1 MADIVIK
8 NARVHNLRGVDVTIP
23 RDSLTVV
30 TGLSGSG
37 KSSLAFDTLYAEGQ
51 RRYVESLSAYA
62 RQFLDRMQKPDV
74 EKIEGLSPAISIEQR
89 TTSGN
94 PRSIVATVTEIHD
107 YLRILYGSIAVPH
120 CPHCGR
126 PVTRQSAEQIV
137 EAILGACAPAAL
149 VPARGDAA
157 LVPSPSAGAS
167 AASPLVR
174 GANEHQAP
182 STRSAQPTASTSEAK
197 APSTR
202 IIIYAPLVKGKK
214 GRHEETLSAVK
225 RNGFARVR
233 IDGTIYP
240 VDELPEIDKKK
251 AHTIDV
257 VVDRLAISA
266 APDATLR
273 TRLTD
278 SVELAL
284 KTGKGIMEVEWL
296 APAAL
301 VPSLSAGAFAA
312 PPLELSRGKAALVQ
326 GADTKHQAPSTRS
339 AQPTASTRSA
349 SPSATTY
356 SELNACVECGI
367 SFDELKARS
376 FSFNSPFGACPTCS
390 GLGQLYY
397 FDEDLVV
404 PDKSLPLEEA
414 IHPWRRMG
422 QMNILYHKELL
433 AHIAKQ
439 YKVKLSTPYEKLPAK
454 FRHGLMHGFKD
465 DLVLPWR
472 RVDRPFE
479 GVLASLQRRLDE
491 AEDDEMRAKFEAYQS
506 FRTCPD
512 CHGSRL
518 RPESRAATVAGK
530 SIVEV
535 MAMPVTEA
543 LEFFKAML
551 VLTPSA
557 SASAASPLVP
567 SPSAS
572 ASAASPLVLTPSAS
586 ASAASPLVLSRGKAA
601 LVQGADK
608 HQAPGTSSAQPSAS
622 TLLPSAKLAGLKDI
636 IAEIVRRLQFL
647 LDVGLDYLT
656 LDRAASTLSGGEMQ
670 RIRLATQIGSGL
682 TGVLYVLDE
691 PTIGL
696 HPRDN
701 ERLISTL
708 KGLRDRGNT
717 VVVVEHDEEM
727 MRAADYIVDL
737 GPGAGREGGQVMYQG
752 DFKGLLKA
760 KSLTADYLTGRR
772 RVVPSPS
779 VGASAPSALVP
790 SPSAGASA
798 ASPLVLSRG
807 KAALVQGAGKHQA
820 PSTRSAQPTAS
831 TKFLTISGCAEHNL
845 KNVTAR
851 FPVGAFTV
859 VTGVSGSGKS
869 TLVDETL
876 KRALLQKFYRAKDVP
891 GKYKKLSGWENFDKV
906 VEIDQSPIG
915 RTPRSN
921 PATYV
926 GFFSEIRELFARTES
941 ARARGYTAGRFSFN
955 VKGGRCETCGGD
967 GLQKL
972 EMSFL
977 PDIYVTCDQCGG
989 KRFNAETLEVTYGG
1003 KNIADVLEMTVAEGC
1018 EFFAKVPSL
1027 ARKLQTLADVGLGY
1041 VALGQSA
1048 TTLSGGEAQRI
1059 KLATELSRRST
1070 GRTLYLLDEPTT
1082 GLHFDDVA
1090 KLMKLLLRLRDQG
1103 NTIIV
1108 IEHNLDVI
1116 RCADWIV
1123 DLGPGGGDAGGE
1135 LVCEGPVAAVK
1146 ACPCS
1151 ATAKFI

>member
-1 MADIVIK
+1 M
-8 NARVHNLRGVDVTIP
+8 
-23 RDSLTVV
+23 
-30 TGLSGSG
+30 
-37 KSSLAFDTLYAEGQ
+37 
-51 RRYVESLSAYA
+51 
-62 RQFLDRMQKPDV
+62 
-74 EKIEGLSPAISIEQR
+74 
-89 TTSGN
+89 
-94 PRSIVATVTEIHD
+94 
-107 YLRILYGSIAVPH
+107 
-120 CPHCGR
+120 
-126 PVTRQSAEQIV
+126 
-137 EAILGACAPAAL
+137 
-149 VPARGDAA
+149 
-157 LVPSPSAGAS
+157 
-167 AASPLVR
+167 
-174 GANEHQAP
+174 
-182 STRSAQPTASTSEAK
+182 
-197 APSTR
+197 
-202 IIIYAPLVKGKK
+202 
-214 GRHEETLSAVK
+214 
-225 RNGFARVR
+225 
-233 IDGTIYP
+233 
-240 VDELPEIDKKK
+240 
-251 AHTIDV
+251 
-257 VVDRLAISA
+257 
-266 APDATLR
+266 
-273 TRLTD
+273 
-278 SVELAL
+278 
-284 KTGKGIMEVEWL
+284 
-296 APAAL
+296 
-301 VPSLSAGAFAA
+301 
-312 PPLELSRGKAALVQ
+312 
-326 GADTKHQAPSTRS
+326 
-339 AQPTASTRSA
+339 
-349 SPSATTY
+349 
-356 SELNACVECGI
+356 
-367 SFDELKARS
+367 
-376 FSFNSPFGACPTCS
+376 
-390 GLGQLYY
+390 
-397 FDEDLVV
+397 

-454 FRHGLMHGFKD
+454 FRHDLMHGFKD

-479 GVLASLQRRLDE
+479 GVLASLKRRLDE
-491 AEDDEMRAKFEAYQS
+491 AEDDEMRAKFEAYQNYK
-506 FRTCPD
+506 TCPD
-512 CHGSRL
+512 CNGSRL

-543 LEFFKAML
+543 LEFFRKF
-551 VLTPSA
+551 
-557 SASAASPLVP
+557 
-567 SPSAS
+567 
-572 ASAASPLVLTPSAS
+572 
-586 ASAASPLVLSRGKAA
+586 
-601 LVQGADK
+601 
-608 HQAPGTSSAQPSAS
+608 AS
-622 TLLPSAKLAGLKDI
+622 TAAPSAKLAGLKDI

-737 GPGAGREGGQVMYQG
+737 GPGAGREGGKVMYQG

-760 KSLTADYLTGRR
+760 KSLTADYLTGRKKVMTADGR
-772 RVVPSPS
+772 RPTVASRQSSGMS
-779 VGASAPSALVP
+779 VDGCRMSKAKGSLTITGAS
-790 SPSAGASA
+790 
-798 ASPLVLSRG
+798 
-807 KAALVQGAGKHQA
+807 
-820 PSTRSAQPTAS
+820 
-831 TKFLTISGCAEHNL
+831 EHNL
-845 KNVTAR
+845 KNVTAH

-876 KRALLQKFYRAKDVP
+876 KRALLQKFYHAKAVP
-891 GKYKKLSGWENFDKV
+891 GKYKKITGFENFDKV

-926 GFFSEIRELFARTES
+926 GFFSEIRELFAKTES

-977 PDIYVTCDQCGG
+977 PDVYVTCDQCGG

-1108 IEHNLDVI
+1108 IEHNIDVI

-1123 DLGPGGGDAGGE
+1123 DLGPGGGDSGGT
-1135 LVCEGPVAAVK
+1135 LVCEGPVSAVK
-1146 ACPCS
+1146 ACKAS
-1151 ATAKFI
+1151 FTGRFI

>member
-1 MADIVIK
+1 MSGNIEIV
-8 NARVHNLRGVDVTIP
+8 NAKVHNLRGIDVTIP
-23 RDSLTVV
+23 RNSLTVV

-107 YLRILYGSIAVPH
+107 YLRILYGSIAVAH
-120 CPHCGR
+120 CPHCGK
-126 PVTRQSAEQIV
+126 PVVKQSAEQIV
-137 EAILGACAPAAL
+137 EAILGEKSWSSKLELEKGTIPHSNSKL
-149 VPARGDAA
+149 EPR
-157 LVPSPSAGAS
+157 
-167 AASPLVR
+167 
-174 GANEHQAP
+174 
-182 STRSAQPTASTSEAK
+182 K
-197 APSTR
+197 

-214 GRHEETLSAVK
+214 GRHEEPLAAVK

-240 VDELPEIDKKK
+240 VDELPALDKKK

-257 VVDRLAISA
+257 VVDRLVIPA
-266 APDATLR
+266 APDAAFK

-284 KTGKGIMEVEWL
+284 KTGKGILIVEWL
-296 APAAL
+296 GDKG
-301 VPSLSAGAFAA
+301 AGVSI
-312 PPLELSRGKAALVQ
+312 E
-326 GADTKHQAPSTRS
+326 GAERQ
-339 AQPTASTRSA
+339 
-349 SPSATTY
+349 TTY
-356 SELNACVECGI
+356 SELNACPDCGI

-376 FSFNSPFGACPTCS
+376 FSFNSPFGACPTCA

-433 AHIAKQ
+433 SHIAKQ

-512 CHGSRL
+512 CGGSRL

-543 LEFFKAML
+543 LEFFKEFAAGVSRPSL
-551 VLTPSA
+551 VGASLTPLATADAARFARGIRDARGRVGDA
-557 SASAASPLVP
+557 S
-567 SPSAS
+567 
-572 ASAASPLVLTPSAS
+572 
-586 ASAASPLVLSRGKAA
+586 
-601 LVQGADK
+601 
-608 HQAPGTSSAQPSAS
+608 
-622 TLLPSAKLAGLKDI
+622 LPSAKLAGLKDI

-727 MRAADYIVDL
+727 MRNADYIVDL
-737 GPGAGREGGQVMYQG
+737 GPGAGREGGKVMYQG
-752 DFKGLLKA
+752 NFKGLLKS
-760 KSLTADYLTGRR
+760 KSLTADYLTGRKKVEVQSSSWREEAKNSTLQLKTPTQNSHHLRLHGAQPQEHHRPFPRWRVHGRDR
-772 RVVPSPS
+772 RLRLWQVDARRRDTQE
-779 VGASAPSALVP
+779 GASPE
-790 SPSAGASA
+790 
-798 ASPLVLSRG
+798 VLPREG
-807 KAALVQGAGKHQA
+807 RPRQVQ
-820 PSTRSAQPTAS
+820 
-831 TKFLTISGCAEHNL
+831 
-845 KNVTAR
+845 
-851 FPVGAFTV
+851 
-859 VTGVSGSGKS
+859 
-869 TLVDETL
+869 
-876 KRALLQKFYRAKDVP
+876 
-891 GKYKKLSGWENFDKV
+891 
-906 VEIDQSPIG
+906 
-915 RTPRSN
+915 
-921 PATYV
+921 
-926 GFFSEIRELFARTES
+926 
-941 ARARGYTAGRFSFN
+941 
-955 VKGGRCETCGGD
+955 
-967 GLQKL
+967 
-972 EMSFL
+972 
-977 PDIYVTCDQCGG
+977 
-989 KRFNAETLEVTYGG
+989 
-1003 KNIADVLEMTVAEGC
+1003 
-1018 EFFAKVPSL
+1018 
-1027 ARKLQTLADVGLGY
+1027 
-1041 VALGQSA
+1041 
-1048 TTLSGGEAQRI
+1048 EAHW
-1059 KLATELSRRST
+1059 L
-1070 GRTLYLLDEPTT
+1070 
-1082 GLHFDDVA
+1082 
-1090 KLMKLLLRLRDQG
+1090 
-1103 NTIIV
+1103 
-1108 IEHNLDVI
+1108 
-1116 RCADWIV
+1116 
-1123 DLGPGGGDAGGE
+1123 GE
-1135 LVCEGPVAAVK
+1135 L
-1146 ACPCS
+1146 
-1151 ATAKFI
+1151 

>member
-1 MADIVIK
+1 VDITIK
-8 NARVHNLRGVDVTIP
+8 NARVHNLRGIDVTIP
-23 RDSLTVV
+23 RNSLTVV

-107 YLRILYGSIAVPH
+107 YLRILYGSIAVAH
-120 CPHCGR
+120 CPKCGK
-126 PVTRQSAEQIV
+126 PVVKQSAEQIV
-137 EAILGACAPAAL
+137 ESILGNQGGAA
-149 VPARGDAA
+149 
-157 LVPSPSAGAS
+157 
-167 AASPLVR
+167 
-174 GANEHQAP
+174 
-182 STRSAQPTASTSEAK
+182 K
-197 APSTR
+197 

-214 GRHEETLSAVK
+214 GRHEETLAAVK

-233 IDGTIYP
+233 IDGTTYP
-240 VDELPEIDKKK
+240 IDELPELDKKK
-251 AHTIDV
+251 AHNIDV
-257 VVDRLAISA
+257 VIDRLVIPAE
-266 APDATLR
+266 PDAAFR

-284 KTGKGIMEVEWL
+284 KTGKGIMTVERL
-296 APAAL
+296 DSAEPKAGDGQL
-301 VPSLSAGAFAA
+301 EKEILSGAERKE
-312 PPLELSRGKAALVQ
+312 PKARDAERQ
-326 GADTKHQAPSTRS
+326 
-339 AQPTASTRSA
+339 
-349 SPSATTY
+349 TTY
-356 SELNACVECGI
+356 SELNACPDCGI

-376 FSFNSPFGACPTCS
+376 FSFNSPFGACPTCA

-454 FRHGLMHGFKD
+454 FRNGLMHGFKD

-518 RPESRAATVAGK
+518 RPESRAATVMGK

-543 LEFFKAML
+543 LEFFKKFAAGASRPSL
-551 VLTPSA
+551 VVRGRVGDA
-557 SASAASPLVP
+557 SLPDARGRVGDAS
-567 SPSAS
+567 
-572 ASAASPLVLTPSAS
+572 
-586 ASAASPLVLSRGKAA
+586 
-601 LVQGADK
+601 
-608 HQAPGTSSAQPSAS
+608 
-622 TLLPSAKLAGLKDI
+622 LPSAKLAGLKDI

-696 HPRDN
+696 HPRDD

-737 GPGAGREGGQVMYQG
+737 GPGAGREGGKVMYQG

-760 KSLTADYLTGRR
+760 KSLTADYLTGRKS
-772 RVVPSPS
+772 VAGSGESETV
-779 VGASAPSALVP
+779 VGARLRRDRGRLGEPSLPA
-790 SPSAGASA
+790 SKASA
-798 ASPLVLSRG
+798 ASLP
-807 KAALVQGAGKHQA
+807 HC
-820 PSTRSAQPTAS
+820 
-831 TKFLTISGCAEHNL
+831 LTISGCTEHNL
-845 KNVTAR
+845 KNITAH

-876 KRALLQKFYRAKDVP
+876 KRALLQKFYHAKATP
-891 GKYKKLSGWENFDKV
+891 GKYKKITGFENFDKV

-926 GFFSEIRELFARTES
+926 GFFSEIRELFAKTES

-977 PDIYVTCDQCGG
+977 PDVYVTCDQCGG
-989 KRFNAETLEVTYGG
+989 KRFNSETLEVTYGG

-1108 IEHNLDVI
+1108 IEHNIDVI

-1135 LVCEGPVAAVK
+1135 LVCEGPIEAVK
-1146 ACPCS
+1146 ACKS
-1151 ATAKFI
+1151 SVTGRFL

>member
-1 MADIVIK
+1 MDITIK
-8 NARVHNLRGVDVTIP
+8 NAKVHNLRGIDVTIP

-107 YLRILYGSIAVPH
+107 YLRILYGSIAVAH
-120 CPHCGR
+120 CPHCGK
-126 PVTRQSAEQIV
+126 PVVKQSAEQIV
-137 EAILGACAPAAL
+137 EAILAAAS
-149 VPARGDAA
+149 P

-167 AASPLVR
+167 AASPLVLSR
-174 GANEHQAP
+174 GKAALVQDVGKHQAP
-182 STRSAQPTASTSEAK
+182 GTRSAEPTAGTSAAGAQ
-197 APSTR
+197 APAEGASTR

-214 GRHEETLSAVK
+214 GRHEEPLAAVK

-240 VDELPEIDKKK
+240 VDELPALDKKK

-257 VVDRLAISA
+257 VVDRLVIPA
-266 APDATLR
+266 APDAAFK

-284 KTGKGIMEVEWL
+284 KTGKGIMEVEEL
-296 APAAL
+296 GNGERNRPLRGFATHGEANT
-301 VPSLSAGAFAA
+301 PSEASAEGTGNG
-312 PPLELSRGKAALVQ
+312 ER
-326 GADTKHQAPSTRS
+326 DI
-339 AQPTASTRSA
+339 
-349 SPSATTY
+349 Y
-356 SELNACVECGI
+356 SELNACPDCGI

-376 FSFNSPFGACPTCS
+376 FSFNSPFGACPTCA

-404 PDKSLPLEEA
+404 PDKTLPLEEA

-433 AHIAKQ
+433 SHIAKQ

-512 CHGSRL
+512 CGGSRL

-543 LEFFKAML
+543 LEFFKEKFHSP
-551 VLTPSA
+551 TPTQDSN
-557 SASAASPLVP
+557 
-567 SPSAS
+567 
-572 ASAASPLVLTPSAS
+572 
-586 ASAASPLVLSRGKAA
+586 
-601 LVQGADK
+601 
-608 HQAPGTSSAQPSAS
+608 S
-622 TLLPSAKLAGLKDI
+622 TLQLHSPTPTPFANSSKLAGLKDI

-727 MRAADYIVDL
+727 MRNADYIVDL
-737 GPGAGREGGQVMYQG
+737 GPGAGREGGKVMYQG
-752 DFKGLLKA
+752 NFKGLLKS
-760 KSLTADYLTGRR
+760 KSLTADYLLGRKK
-772 RVVPSPS
+772 
-779 VGASAPSALVP
+779 VG
-790 SPSAGASA
+790 
-798 ASPLVLSRG
+798 
-807 KAALVQGAGKHQA
+807 VQSSSWREEAKN
-820 PSTRSAQPTAS
+820 STLQLKTPTPTQNS
-831 TKFLTISGCAEHNL
+831 NSKLQLKTLTISGCTEHNL
-845 KNVTAR
+845 KNITAR

-876 KRALLQKFYRAKDVP
+876 KRALLQKFYHAKDVP
-891 GKYKKLSGWENFDKV
+891 GKFKKLTGWENFDKV

-926 GFFSEIRELFARTES
+926 GFFSEIRELFAKTES

-977 PDIYVTCDQCGG
+977 PDVYVTCDQCGG
-989 KRFNAETLEVTYGG
+989 KRFNSETLEVTYGG

-1027 ARKLQTLADVGLGY
+1027 ARKLQTLVDVGLGY
-1041 VALGQSA
+1041 IALGQSA

-1108 IEHNLDVI
+1108 IEHNVDVM

-1135 LVCEGPVAAVK
+1135 LVCEGPVAAIK
-1146 ACPCS
+1146 SCS
-1151 ATAKFI
+1151 KSVTGRFL